1 MIKKHNRRDT
11 CRLCGQTDLAQV
23 LSLEPTPPANAVVPE
38 NRLEEK
44 QARYPLDIFF
54 CNKCYH
60 VQMLDV
66 IDPAEL
72 FEDYVY
78 VSGTSPVFVAHFR
91 EYADYIVENYNP
103 NKQTLIFDIGSNDGT
118 FLNNFKE
125 KGFPVLGIDP
135 AQKIASQATAR
146 GIETLVGFFDKTIAL
161 QIRDKHGLAS
171 VISANNVFAHIDD
184 LNEIIEGVKV
194 LLAKTGIFVFEVSYL
209 VDVFEKTLF
218 DTIYHEH
225 LAYHA
230 VNPLIAFFSGHKM
243 DLIDTTRVNSHGGSI
258 RGIVQNSCAG
268 RPVFSSVSKLSK
280 LEKMIKLDRVETYYD
295 FAERINN
302 LKKQLL
308 QVLINKKAIG
318 KKIAA
323 FGAPAKATTL
333 MYHFGIGPEIIDFI
347 VDDNPLKQ
355 GLYSPG
361 MHIPIVSSAAIYE
374 KRPDYIIILAWNFA
388 ESIMEK
394 HRAFQKAGGQFIVP
408 LPQVAVY

>member
-1 MIKKHNRRDT
+1 
-11 CRLCGQTDLAQV
+11 
-23 LSLEPTPPANAVVPE
+23 
-38 NRLEEK
+38 
-44 QARYPLDIFF
+44 
-54 CNKCYH
+54 
-60 VQMLDV
+60 MLDV
-66 IDPAEL
+66 VDPAEL

-161 QIRDKHGLAS
+161 QIREKHGLAS

-268 RPVFSSVSKLSK
+268 RPVFSSMGKASISARKPILRPEALVLPSITATMPLCATPVVISVMPKLRSFSS
-280 LEKMIKLDRVETYYD
+280 T
-295 FAERINN
+295 
-302 LKKQLL
+302 
-308 QVLINKKAIG
+308 KAAVCG
-318 KKIAA
+318 RSNCSS
-323 FGAPAKATTL
+323 
-333 MYHFGIGPEIIDFI
+333 GI
-347 VDDNPLKQ
+347 VC
-355 GLYSPG
+355 
-361 MHIPIVSSAAIYE
+361 
-374 KRPDYIIILAWNFA
+374 R
-388 ESIMEK
+388 
-394 HRAFQKAGGQFIVP
+394 
-408 LPQVAVY
+408 